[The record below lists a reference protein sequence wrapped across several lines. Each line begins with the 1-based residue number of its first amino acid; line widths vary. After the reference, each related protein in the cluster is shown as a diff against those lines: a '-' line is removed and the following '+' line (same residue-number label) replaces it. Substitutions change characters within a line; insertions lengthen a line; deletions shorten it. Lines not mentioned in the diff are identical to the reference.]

1 MSSYIV
7 YAERVLQNNDKSD
20 TRPCFLSVLCI
31 LHTLQGCLGTT
42 SMDSGETVA
51 LMDSIHDVN
60 ETDGHNVTIAHHHQP
75 TEEELR
81 HSVMIFY
88 VVLIVMIGA
97 QSALVRWRKQH
108 KRSYDLVTLIGLW
121 LVPAIISIQLVFWRF
136 LVVWAAYSGVTG
148 MYLYKCVFTDLWD
161 TKVPKNIYTWFL
173 GVFRAS
179 VGIGLAGYVTLLV
192 DILSGGVLF
201 APLVESGFSLL
212 LIWYGLYF
220 GILTRD
226 CAEVISDRMV
236 GSFTKHRKVVAQ
248 NTSIRDCALCGMEL
262 KDSMT
267 HIFDAEKK
275 NEQASIQLNCKHIF
289 HPECIKGWL
298 IVGKKDTCPSCQEK
312 VDLRQVCSDKP
323 WETRNLSWIQ
333 MLDMVRYLIVWQ
345 PTIMTGLHF
354 LFHVLKWDKDFEEQ
368 HEGFASPDN
377 TTSIAGN

>member
-1 MSSYIV
+1 MGDAVASIMSDDDI
-7 YAERVLQNNDKSD
+7 A
-20 TRPCFLSVLCI
+20 SVVENG
-31 LHTLQGCLGTT
+31 HNAT
-42 SMDSGETVA
+42 SNSSSSSS
-51 LMDSIHDVN
+51 SIHV
-60 ETDGHNVTIAHHHQP
+60 HQP

-81 HSVMIFY
+81 HSLLIFY

-121 LVPAIISIQLVFWRF
+121 MVPAIISIQLVFWRF
-136 LVVWAAYSGVTG
+136 LVVWAVYSGVTG
-148 MYLYKCVFTDLWD
+148 MYLYKCVFTDVWD
-161 TKVPKNIYTWFL
+161 TSVPKNIYIWFL
-173 GVFRAS
+173 GVFRVS
-179 VGIGLAGYVTLLV
+179 VGTGLAGYVTLLV

-236 GSFTKHRKVVAQ
+236 GSFTKHHKLVAK
-248 NTSIRDCALCGMEL
+248 NTTIRDCALCGMEL
-262 KDSMT
+262 NDSMT
-267 HIFDAEKK
+267 HMFDEVGGEKK
-275 NEQASIQLNCKHIF
+275 ENTSIQLNCKHIF

-298 IVGKKDTCPSCQEK
+298 IVGKKDTCPSCHEK

-333 MLDMVRYLIVWQ
+333 MLDMVRYMIVWQ
-345 PTIMTGLHF
+345 PTIMTALHF
-354 LFHVLKWDKDFEEQ
+354 LFHVLKWDKDFAQDDMTQ
-368 HEGFASPDN
+368 HENGTA
-377 TTSIAGN
+377 IH

>member
-1 MSSYIV
+1 MD
-7 YAERVLQNNDKSD
+7 LLD
-20 TRPCFLSVLCI
+20 TSVCLSVCGEKTARNSTTIYIGRYTMASSRHDEAELI
-31 LHTLQGCLGTT
+31 VVVDNEMMNGNTT
-42 SMDSGETVA
+42 SGN
-51 LMDSIHDVN
+51 L
-60 ETDGHNVTIAHHHQP
+60 TILQHHHQP
-75 TEEELR
+75 TEAELR
-81 HSVMIFY
+81 HSLLIFY

-136 LVVWAAYSGVTG
+136 LVVWAVYSGVTG

-161 TKVPKNIYTWFL
+161 TNVPKNIYTWFL

-236 GSFTKHRKVVAQ
+236 GSFTKHHKVVAK

-275 NEQASIQLNCKHIF
+275 KNDQASIQLNCKHIF

-333 MLDMVRYLIVWQ
+333 MLDMVRYMIVWQ
-345 PTIMTGLHF
+345 PTIMTGLH
-354 LFHVLKWDKDFEEQ
+354 LIFHVLKWDKDFEQENSDMSAQ
-368 HEGFASPDN
+368 GN
-377 TTSIAGN
+377 TTTM